1 MKIVDIKTHALSIP
15 VDPPIY
21 FATRVVPFREFTVT
35 QVFTDEGIVGE
46 STVPIGDPVSV
57 AAIIERKLKDLL
69 IGRDPFATE
78 RIWNDMHRQVYRD
91 RKGSAIR
98 AVGAV
103 DIALWDI
110 KGKALGMP
118 LHRLLGGDGSP
129 VPCYASGGYYY
140 KGRELY
146 NIASEMELY
155 LEKGFTAMKMKVGA
169 ASVDE
174 DVARVRTARDIIGPD
189 RVLLVDANNGY
200 DAATAIKM
208 GRRLEEYGVYFF
220 EEPVNPNNL
229 PGSKRVA
236 DALDI
241 PVVSGELEYTL
252 DGFRDLIE
260 HGGVDM
266 IQPDATVLGGITE
279 FLKVAALARAYHLP
293 VAPHW
298 EQEIHM
304 HLVGALPNA
313 LFVEY
318 FTREINVRVE
328 DKLYVDFIEPVDGM
342 LPLPDAPG
350 LGMTFQSGVL
360 DRYRI

>member
-1 MKIVDIKTHALSIP
+1 MKITDIKTHALSVP

-21 FATRVVPFREFTVT
+21 FATRTVPYREFTIT
-35 QVFTDEGIVGE
+35 QIYTDEGIVGQ

-57 AAIIERKLKDLL
+57 AAIIDRKLREIV
-69 IGRDPFATE
+69 IGGDPFATE
-78 RIWNDMHRQVYRD
+78 QLWDAMHKQMYRD

-98 AVGAV
+98 AIGAI

-110 KGKALGMP
+110 KGKALGLP

-140 KGRELY
+140 RDRRLY
-146 NIASEMELY
+146 DVAEEMAMY
-155 LEKGFTAMKMKVGA
+155 LEKGFEAMKMKIGGL
-169 ASVDE
+169 SVDE
-174 DVARVRTARDIIGPD
+174 DMKRVETARETIGPE
-189 RVLLVDANNGY
+189 RTLLVDANNGY
-200 DAATAIKM
+200 DAATAIQM

-220 EEPVNPNNL
+220 EEPVHPNNL
-229 PGSKRVA
+229 PGSRRVA

-241 PVVSGELEYTL
+241 PIVSGELEYTL
-252 DGFRDLIE
+252 DGFRDLID

-304 HLVGALPNA
+304 HLVGALPNT

-328 DKLYVDFIEPVDGM
+328 DKLYVDFIEPVDGK
-342 LPLPDAPG
+342 LPLPEAPG
-350 LGMTFQSGVL
+350 LGMELQPDVL
-360 DRYRI
+360 ERYRI

>member
-1 MKIVDIKTHALSIP
+1 MKIVDIKTHALVIP

-21 FATRVVPFREFTVT
+21 FSTRVVPFREFTVT

-57 AAIIERKLKDLL
+57 AAFIDRKLKQVV
-69 IGRDPFATE
+69 IGKDPFATE
-78 RIWNDMHRQVYRD
+78 RIWEDMHRVVYRD
-91 RKGSAIR
+91 RKGAAIR
-98 AVGAV
+98 AIGAI

-129 VPCYASGGYYY
+129 VACYASGGYYY
-140 KGRELY
+140 QGRELY
-146 NIASEMELY
+146 NTASEMALY
-155 LEKGFTAMKMKVGA
+155 VEKGFKSMKMKVGG
-169 ASVDE
+169 ASLE
-174 DVARVRTARDIIGPD
+174 ADVARVRTAREIIGPD
-189 RVLLVDANNGY
+189 RLLLVDANNGY
-200 DAATAIKM
+200 DTATAIAL

-220 EEPVNPNNL
+220 EEPVKPNNL

-241 PVVSGELEYTL
+241 PVASGELEYTL

-279 FLKVAALARAYHLP
+279 FLKVAALARAYHIP

-318 FTREINVRVE
+318 FMREINVRVE

-342 LPLPDAPG
+342 LPLPEAPG
-350 LGMTFQSGVL
+350 LGTQLIPGVL